1 MTKGHREI
9 KHHKSN
15 IKKMTRGLR
24 NNNPLNIRRSAD
36 RWEGTATTQTDQSFV
51 QFKTLAYGYR
61 AAWKTLDTYCLR
73 FRRERRVYNVR
84 NIIARWA
91 PPAENDTDA
100 YVRAVV
106 RLSGLG
112 GNENIPRPH
121 RYRNFERLQRT
132 ALLIAAMTCVE
143 CGIRWEEVDWNAIWQ
158 GYDLAWPGCRA
169 LDLGNLP
176 QALPEPTDEDLAR
189 AADPLMW
196 DEYRDW

>member
-1 MTKGHREI
+1 
-9 KHHKSN
+9 
-15 IKKMTRGLR
+15 
-24 NNNPLNIRRSAD
+24 
-36 RWEGTATTQTDQSFV
+36 
-51 QFKTLAYGYR
+51 
-61 AAWKTLDTYCLR
+61 
-73 FRRERRVYNVR
+73 
-84 NIIARWA
+84 
-91 PPAENDTDA
+91 
-100 YVRAVV
+100 
-106 RLSGLG
+106 LG

-143 CGIRWEEVDWNAIWQ
+143 CGIRWEAVDWNAIWQ

-176 QALPEPTDEDLAR
+176 QALPDPTDEDLAR